1 MRPEHEFRPF
11 RSKWGAWEV
20 AARLSYLD
28 LNDGPIRGGEELN
41 FTVGLNWYLRSNL
54 RVMVNYVRAN
64 LKDRE
69 DPRVDDGVADIIM
82 SRVHLFF

>member
-1 MRPEHEFRPF
+1 
-11 RSKWGAWEV
+11 V

-41 FTVGLNWYLRSNL
+41 FTAGLNWYLRPNL
-54 RVMVNYVRAN
+54 RVMVNYIRAN

-69 DPRVDDGVADIIM
+69 NPHVDDGAADIIM
-82 SRVHLFF
+82 SRIHLFF

>member
-1 MRPEHEFRPF
+1 MVL
-11 RSKWGAWEV
+11 KCAG
-20 AARLSYLD
+20 
-28 LNDGPIRGGEELN
+28 
-41 FTVGLNWYLRSNL
+41 

-82 SRVHLFF
+82 SRVYLFF